1 MKPAISYRLLFALLT
16 AAVVLLLSCNPAKKV
31 MDQQQQYERL
41 INDYLVKHPQQID
54 TITEY
59 IPGKPKL
66 VPVPVPVI
74 DTVVLRKVK
83 DSLQKKLAAKYDD
96 IQADCSRQVNEA
108 FETGYNQ
115 ARYEFSQRKDT
126 VKTPDTIKL
135 KLQLTTQLNALKATV
150 NQLQQD
156 NAKLTGQL
164 QQAQK
169 KQSFFWYL
177 IASIFLNGVQL
188 TLFFRRKIKAQ

>member
-1 MKPAISYRLLFALLT
+1 MKPAIPYRLLFALIA

-31 MDQQQQYERL
+31 MYQQQQYERL

-54 TITEY
+54 TVTEY
-59 IPGKPKL
+59 IPGKPQL
-66 VPVPVPVI
+66 VPVPVPVV
-74 DTVVLRKVK
+74 DSALLKRVK
-83 DSLQKKLAAKYDD
+83 DSLQRAVAAKYDD

-115 ARYEFSQRKDT
+115 ARYEFSQQKDT

-135 KLQLTTQLNALKATV
+135 KLQLTTQIDALQATV
-150 NQLQQD
+150 NTLQQD
-156 NAKLTGQL
+156 KANLTGQL
-164 QQAQK
+164 QQSQK

-177 IASIFLNGVQL
+177 IASIFLNGVLL
-188 TLFFRRKIKAQ
+188 TLLFRRKIKAQ